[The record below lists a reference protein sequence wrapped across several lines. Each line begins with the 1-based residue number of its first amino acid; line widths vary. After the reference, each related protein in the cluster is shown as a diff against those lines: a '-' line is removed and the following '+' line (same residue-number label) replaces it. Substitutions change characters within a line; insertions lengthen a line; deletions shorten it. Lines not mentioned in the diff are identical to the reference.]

1 MQQSKNT
8 IACCFPVDAER
19 PLPLGQFVSHPYFP
33 CKDKPSFL
41 IITNPKTHSFFGVYV
56 IISNPKKKYNEYI
69 VGKSTSDRTE
79 LISLPITKIAFLTR
93 GILVAS

>member
-1 MQQSKNT
+1 MFT
-8 IACCFPVDAER
+8 F
-19 PLPLGQFVSHPYFP
+19 
-33 CKDKPSFL
+33 
-41 IITNPKTHSFFGVYV
+41 PKTRSCFEVYV